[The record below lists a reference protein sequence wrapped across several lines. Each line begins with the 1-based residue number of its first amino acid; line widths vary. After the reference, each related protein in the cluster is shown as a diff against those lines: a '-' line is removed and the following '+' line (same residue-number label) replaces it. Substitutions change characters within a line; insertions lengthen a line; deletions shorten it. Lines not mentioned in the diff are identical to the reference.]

1 MDKDELKEIVSCYPC
16 QTDECDDIK
25 LAVQNALDDK
35 DSDVVI
41 LCGSLTLFCA
51 MTNK

>member
-1 MDKDELKEIVSCYPC
+1 MDKKELREILSEFPC
-16 QTDECDDIK
+16 RTDECDDIR

-41 LCGSLTLFCA
+41 LCGSLTLFSVL
-51 MTNK
+51 